1 MKITND
7 VNNNANFLS
16 VSNKGDEDETLLGS
30 LFSANFISNEIKSNN
45 ISDDSEFTFKEEDKE
60 IIDYLSNYFLN
71 LKFPNLDSSDFKRI
85 KNKIQSDESIKTE
98 TKDKILDLLEST
110 KDFNKNFFIKL
121 PEYHKFKS
129 VNNKN
134 IFDYKGNNKNIN
146 ESSKSLASFIKKKEN
161 VVDQSGDKSIKS
173 SVIKKNTNQIFNSD
187 HMSDNQTRLISNN
200 KTLNFVKKIKK
211 NNHPN
216 KLYNLSNSNSFTIKE
231 KMDLNSLIN
240 SKLSNNT
247 NLNPINNQISDE
259 LKNNRMNE
267 IKVNDKLFNIQN
279 SNDFGS
285 KGNQFSQQNNTLLTN
300 GGVNSIL
307 EGLLDTLDLGHKG
320 WTTKLVYRIEN
331 ALENGG
337 EEIEF
342 NLKPKNLGRLKVS
355 IGLKNGT
362 GTVKIITENTF
373 VTHAL
378 SQNENHLQKLFND
391 QGINLEFSAY
401 DETKYLGSKNN
412 FNKNQNNNNQ
422 NNFQNSDSEQEQT
435 NDITGLDDNVSSRHI
450 VNLIA

>member
-216 KLYNLSNSNSFTIKE
+216 KLYKICKSASFNYI
-231 KMDLNSLIN
+231 
-240 SKLSNNT
+240 
-247 NLNPINNQISDE
+247 
-259 LKNNRMNE
+259 
-267 IKVNDKLFNIQN
+267 
-279 SNDFGS
+279 
-285 KGNQFSQQNNTLLTN
+285 
-300 GGVNSIL
+300 
-307 EGLLDTLDLGHKG
+307 
-320 WTTKLVYRIEN
+320 
-331 ALENGG
+331 
-337 EEIEF
+337 
-342 NLKPKNLGRLKVS
+342 
-355 IGLKNGT
+355 
-362 GTVKIITENTF
+362 
-373 VTHAL
+373 
-378 SQNENHLQKLFND
+378 
-391 QGINLEFSAY
+391 
-401 DETKYLGSKNN
+401 
-412 FNKNQNNNNQ
+412 
-422 NNFQNSDSEQEQT
+422 
-435 NDITGLDDNVSSRHI
+435 
-450 VNLIA
+450 